1 MSSAF
6 DLARIRDEMAA
17 APLVSPWPFEVA
29 VAVVNDVF
37 RMGGE
42 LQPPAAITWL
52 EWATRK
58 GLVEEQA
65 GMLAHALASTSLREA
80 SVAALATRKRDLS
93 GAPTPA
99 AQKMLAGF
107 LEAIAPL
114 TAEMIRSNAFRQEEF
129 LRRWVEAISGT
140 VAGEKA
146 DASRRRLEQLDYRKT
161 LAEYDRA
168 EGARKL
174 EADKRARLRKEA
186 EEREAAARGW
196 RE

>member
-29 VAVVNDVF
+29 V

-174 EADKRARLRKEA
+174 EADTRARLRKEA